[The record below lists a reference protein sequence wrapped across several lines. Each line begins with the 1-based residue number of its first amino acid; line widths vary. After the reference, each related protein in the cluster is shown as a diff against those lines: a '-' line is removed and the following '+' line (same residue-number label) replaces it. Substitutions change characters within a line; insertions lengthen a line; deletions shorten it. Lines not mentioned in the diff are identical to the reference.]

1 MKTTH
6 FGSTV
11 RERKGKKL
19 KINKSNFMTLIGR
32 YIAVYHS
39 HGDPDVVAC
48 AHYMFGGSR
57 CVGTAAKHIVPF

>member
-1 MKTTH
+1 
-6 FGSTV
+6 
-11 RERKGKKL
+11 
-19 KINKSNFMTLIGR
+19 MTLIGR